1 VYVVVERRHRAGALA
16 GAGLLVAAAVWLFAS
31 AMASASSAPSA
42 IIFWSNI
49 QTLGMY
55 SLATLWL
62 AYVSLFT
69 GHDRLLSPTMIV
81 LLTVAP
87 LIAIALTFTNK
98 THNLMFDYDL
108 VLQEGSVVTSQS
120 YGPGA
125 WAYVAYSYVQI
136 IVADWFLIRT
146 LLRRRRLMLF
156 RLLVLTGTHATMVAA
171 NIINLAGLY
180 TFAVVDP
187 TVLAFIV
194 GGPLTVWAM
203 GKVRAGEIVPVA
215 RERIIEGM
223 NDAVIVLDPDG
234 RVMDMN
240 IAARKLAQVGAEP
253 VAGELLEQLWPRWP
267 LFGRSP
273 DGEGLG
279 SDIMLETGDGLRCF
293 DMSLSLLWDWRSRLV
308 CQVYVLRDV
317 TERMR
322 TADELKSVNEELE
335 QRVARRTAEL
345 EAAYERLKTVDG
357 LRKKFAVNVSHE
369 LRTPLANLNL
379 YLHLLT
385 NSPDD
390 PELYLSTLQRETKR
404 LEHLVEDMLY
414 LTNLDKREIPLS
426 FAPVDLNALAA
437 AYITDHQRLA
447 AKRQLSL
454 AFHEHPELPPVMVDE
469 ARLGRVLRI
478 LLTNALNYT
487 PEGGRIDVKTDL
499 QEVEGRSWSGFSV
512 SDTGQGIPKDEQEQL
527 FERFVRG
534 NVGQDSGVPG
544 TGLGLAIASDIVA
557 QHRGKI
563 EVKSEGIP
571 GKGAKFSV
579 WLPMSR

>member
-1 VYVVVERRHRAGALA
+1 
-16 GAGLLVAAAVWLFAS
+16 
-31 AMASASSAPSA
+31 
-42 IIFWSNI
+42 
-49 QTLGMY
+49 
-55 SLATLWL
+55 
-62 AYVSLFT
+62 
-69 GHDRLLSPTMIV
+69 
-81 LLTVAP
+81 
-87 LIAIALTFTNK
+87 
-98 THNLMFDYDL
+98 
-108 VLQEGSVVTSQS
+108 
-120 YGPGA
+120 
-125 WAYVAYSYVQI
+125 
-136 IVADWFLIRT
+136 
-146 LLRRRRLMLF
+146 MLF

-357 LRKKFAVNVSHE
+357 RRKKFAVNVSHE
-369 LRTPLANLNL
+369 LRTPRANLNL